1 MVRTRA
7 PTAHACDRDF
17 AALPCVCALARQ
29 RHPLI
34 PLELGESGAAASLA
48 CATPCLTVLCPCSS
62 FRCVAEELWAKM
74 LGNLVKLYW
83 EDAKPSS
90 RPELVQRAEKLRLKL
105 VDITGG
111 WDEGTNT
118 KSPVHL
124 EVMQCRLAAASF
136 TWARDRQVVER
147 LSHEINAQIMADV
160 HNAFW
165 TS

>member
-1 MVRTRA
+1 
-7 PTAHACDRDF
+7 
-17 AALPCVCALARQ
+17 
-29 RHPLI
+29 
-34 PLELGESGAAASLA
+34 
-48 CATPCLTVLCPCSS
+48 
-62 FRCVAEELWAKM
+62 M